1 MAISA
6 SEISAGL
13 SPTVANGPTAAAS
26 EHPALRR
33 RVLGLASPVIGENLL
48 ETMLGIVDTALVARL
63 GATATAGVGSAQQL
77 MWFLICVLSALA
89 VGSAVLVAQAVG
101 AGDTQRAGRLARQSL
116 IWSALLSIPLAFGG
130 LLLARTV
137 VGMYGLAPEA
147 ATISVSYLHVTMGT
161 VVVLVGLFIGG
172 GVLRGAGDTR
182 TPMRVTA
189 IANLVNV
196 GLAYGL
202 IYGHF
207 GLPALGAVGSA
218 WATFLARALALALLL
233 AALWRGRGGVTIRGW
248 GGWRPNVQVV
258 TSVLKIGVPAAIEQV
273 LISAAF
279 VTLAIVV
286 ARLGTATLAAHQIA
300 FVALSFSF
308 LPGIGF
314 GVAATT
320 LVGQSIG
327 ARRMDEGA
335 AATRI
340 ATHWAVGWMSLIGV
354 LVLIFA
360 RSIMQC
366 FTIDP
371 TVVDA
376 GAAGLRVVALA
387 QPFWAVLF
395 VLAGALRGTGNTRFP
410 LIATGGTVWL
420 SVGLACLLLGTIGGG
435 LIAVWAAFL
444 ALAPAMA
451 LIYRWRWRR
460 TVAEYSGYSAEQHD

>member
-1 MAISA
+1 MIVATEERVSELANIEPETPAEKLSEKSSPPPTKDEGRRTKDWICGVSSFILRPYHIAFQTRSEAAPLIS
-6 SEISAGL
+6 EREVR
-13 SPTVANGPTAAAS
+13 T
-26 EHPALRR
+26 
-33 RVLGLASPVIGENLL
+33 RVFGLAWPVIGENFL
-48 ETMLGIVDTALVARL
+48 ETLLGIVDTLLVAGL
-63 GATATAGVGSAQQL
+63 GAVAIAGVGSALQV
-77 MWFLICVLSALA
+77 MFFMISALSALA

-101 AGDTQRAGRLARQSL
+101 AGDLARAGRLGRQSL
-116 IWSALLSIPLAFGG
+116 LWSVLFSLPLTATGLVLSGPIIGLFGLEPQVAEIG
-130 LLLARTV
+130 T
-137 VGMYGLAPEA
+137 E
-147 ATISVSYLHVTMGT
+147 YLQVTMGT

-189 IANLVNV
+189 IANLLNV

-335 AATRI
+335 
-340 ATHWAVGWMSLIGV
+340 
-354 LVLIFA
+354 
-360 RSIMQC
+360 
-366 FTIDP
+366 
-371 TVVDA
+371 
-376 GAAGLRVVALA
+376 
-387 QPFWAVLF
+387 
-395 VLAGALRGTGNTRFP
+395 
-410 LIATGGTVWL
+410 
-420 SVGLACLLLGTIGGG
+420 
-435 LIAVWAAFL
+435 
-444 ALAPAMA
+444 
-451 LIYRWRWRR
+451 
-460 TVAEYSGYSAEQHD
+460 